1 MIDLSARIGDLEL
14 TTPIVAA
21 SGTYGYGLE
30 YDGLVDWSRLGG
42 ISVKGLSAEPSVGHP
57 APRMVE
63 TPGGMLNAIG
73 LQNVGAE
80 VFLRDKLPKLRSIA
94 AHGPRIIINCW
105 GNTTEDFVRIVER
118 LEGIEGI
125 DVLELNLSCPHK
137 HEWGGVL
144 AADAGVTA
152 AVVTA
157 VRARTKQ
164 RLWVKLSPNVTDI
177 TEIARAAEA
186 AGADALTVMNTVRGM
201 VIDVEK
207 RRPALA
213 NGSGGLSGPAI
224 RPVAVYMVWQAVGAV
239 AIPVV
244 GAGGISSGRDAAE
257 FLMAGASACQV
268 GTASLYDPAAPVRIA
283 EELAK
288 VLAGL
293 GESRVQDIIGCAR
306 RPV

>member
-1 MIDLSARIGDLEL
+1 MIDLSARVGDLEL
-14 TTPIVAA
+14 ATPIVAA

-42 ISVKGLSAEPSVGHP
+42 ISVKGLSAEPSKGHP

-63 TPGGMLNAIG
+63 TPAGMLNAIG
-73 LQNVGAE
+73 LQNIGAE
-80 VFLRDKLPKLRSIA
+80 AFLRDKLPRLRTL
-94 AHGPRIIINCW
+94 GPRIIINCW
-105 GNTTEDFVRIVER
+105 GNTTEDFIRIVEG
-118 LEGIEGI
+118 LEAAEGI

-152 AVVTA
+152 AVVSA
-157 VRARTKQ
+157 VRSRTRR

-224 RPVAVYMVWQAVGAV
+224 RPVAVYMVWQTVGAV
-239 AIPVV
+239 TIPVV
-244 GAGGISSGRDAAE
+244 GAGGIISGHDAAE
-257 FLMAGASACQV
+257 FLMAGAAACQV
-268 GTASLYDPAAPVRIA
+268 GTASLYDPAAPARIA
-283 EELAK
+283 GELAK
-288 VLAGL
+288 VIASL
-293 GESRVQDIIGCAR
+293 GESRVRDLIGCAR
-306 RPV
+306 KAS

>member
-1 MIDLSARIGDLEL
+1 LIDLRVSVGDLEL
-14 TTPIVAA
+14 ATPIVAA
-21 SGTYGYGLE
+21 SGTYGYGVE
-30 YDGLVDWSRLGG
+30 YDGLVDWSLLGG
-42 ISVKGLSAEPSVGHP
+42 VAVKGLSAEPSTGHP

-73 LQNVGAE
+73 LQNVGAQA
-80 VFLRDKLPKLRSIA
+80 FIRDKLPRLRTLRSL
-94 AHGPRIIINCW
+94 GPRIVVNCW
-105 GNTTEDFVRIVER
+105 GNTTDDFVRVVES
-118 LEGIEGI
+118 LAGVEGI

-152 AVVTA
+152 SVVGA
-157 VRARTKQ
+157 VRARTKR

-224 RPVAVYMVWQAVGAV
+224 RPVAVYMVWQSVGAV

-244 GAGGISSGRDAAE
+244 GVGGIASGHDVVE
-257 FLMAGASACQV
+257 FLMAGAAACEV
-268 GTASLYDPAAPVRIA
+268 GTASLYDPSAPARIA
-283 EELAK
+283 RQLAD
-288 VLAGL
+288 VVAGL
-293 GESRVQDIIGCAR
+293 GESRARDLIGCAR
-306 RPV
+306 KRA